1 MAHDATY
8 LGRWRLQGARVMLT
22 KKLKIGIVCPYG
34 WDTPGGVQNHIR
46 DLAEF
51 LIAAG
56 HDVSVLAPAIDEEKL
71 PSYVVSA
78 GKPISIPYN
87 GAVARVL
94 FGPIAYARVR
104 QWISNGN
111 FDLLHLHE
119 PAIPSISL
127 LACWAAE
134 GPMVGTFHA
143 AAKRQKV
150 IFAIGPIL
158 EPAIEKLSA
167 RIAVSEAA
175 RLTLTDHLETD
186 AVVIPNG
193 IYATRYA
200 EGVAQEKWQ
209 GNTIGFIGRFEEP
222 RKGLQVLVDALPIIS
237 RFAPDVR
244 VLVAGPGDPKDVEK
258 HIDPQLRKRF
268 EFLGR
273 ISEEEKADFMSS
285 VSLYVAPNT
294 GGESFGIILAEALAG
309 GACVVASDIPAFDS
323 LLGGGE
329 YGALFESE
337 NSTDLAKVVIDLL
350 RDDSKRN
357 ELAAAGKA
365 RSELF
370 DWDVVADQIFSIYE
384 MAMVGSD
391 GVTLSSDNRSWN
403 RFLSRDE
410 EKK

>member
-1 MAHDATY
+1 MT
-8 LGRWRLQGARVMLT
+8 LARA
-22 KKLKIGIVCPYG
+22 LKIGIVCPYS

-56 HDVSVLAPAIDEEKL
+56 HQVSVLAPAIDDAYL
-71 PSYVVSA
+71 PDYVVNA

-94 FGPIAYARVR
+94 FGPVAFSRVR
-104 QWISNGN
+104 QWISSGE

-127 LACWAAE
+127 LACWAAD

-143 AAKRQKV
+143 AAKRQKI

-175 RLTLTDHLETD
+175 RLTLTDHLDTD

-193 IYATRYA
+193 IYASRYKN
-200 EGVAQEKWQ
+200 GVAQEKWQ

-222 RKGLQVLVDALPIIS
+222 RKGLSVLLDALPVIA
-237 RFAPDVR
+237 RFAPDVK
-244 VLVAGPGDPKDVEK
+244 VFVAGPGDPAEVEK
-258 HIDPQLRKRF
+258 SIDSELRHRF
-268 EFLGR
+268 TFLGK
-273 ISEEEKADFMSS
+273 ISEEDKANFMSS
-285 VSLYVAPNT
+285 ISIYVAPNT

-309 GACVVASDIPAFDS
+309 GACVVASDIPAFDD
-323 LLGGGE
+323 LLGQGE
-329 YGALFESE
+329 YGAIFKSE
-337 NSTDLAKVVIDLL
+337 DSTDLAKVIIDLL
-350 RDDSKRN
+350 RDDEKRSQ
-357 ELAAAGKA
+357 LAAAG
-365 RSELF
+365 RMRGQSF
-370 DWDVVADQIFSIYE
+370 DWDVIAQQIYSVYE
-384 MAMVGSD
+384 MSIVGSEK
-391 GVTLSSDNRSWN
+391 VKLASDTRSWN
-403 RFLSRDE
+403 RFLSKDD
-410 EKK
+410 KQ

>member
-1 MAHDATY
+1 
-8 LGRWRLQGARVMLT
+8 MLT
-22 KKLKIGIVCPYG
+22 RSLKIGIVCPYS

-56 HDVSVLAPAIDEEKL
+56 HNVSVLAPAIDESLL
-71 PSYVVSA
+71 PEYVVSA

-94 FGPIAYARVR
+94 FGPVAFARVR
-104 QWISNGN
+104 QWISQGD

-127 LACWAAE
+127 LACWAAD

-143 AAKRQKV
+143 AAKRQKI

-175 RLTLTDHLETD
+175 RLTLTDHLDTD
-186 AVVIPNG
+186 AVIIPNG
-193 IYATRYA
+193 IYASRYA
-200 EGVAQEKWQ
+200 HGTPQAKWQ

-222 RKGLQVLVDALPIIS
+222 RKGLSVLVEALPIIA
-237 RFAPDVR
+237 RFAPDIKVF
-244 VLVAGPGDPKDVEK
+244 VAGPGDSTDVEK
-258 HIDPQLRKRF
+258 SIDPQLRHRF
-268 EFLGR
+268 EFLGK
-273 ISEEEKADFMSS
+273 ISEEEKADFMAS

-309 GACVVASDIPAFDS
+309 GACVVASDIPAFDD
-323 LLGGGE
+323 LLGSGQ

-337 NSTDLAKVVIDLL
+337 NPTDLAKVIIDLL
-350 RDDSKRN
+350 RDEEKRKKLS
-357 ELAAAGKA
+357 ETGKN
-365 RSELF
+365 RGQSF
-370 DWDVVADQIFSIYE
+370 DWTVVADQIYSVYE
-384 MAMVGSD
+384 MSIVGSEK
-391 GVTLSSDNRSWN
+391 VRLASDTRSWN
-403 RFLSRDE
+403 RFLSKDD
-410 EKK
+410 K